1 MNKSV
6 KFNIDSDSE
15 SSDNEEYRELKK
27 HIIKPNKSNNKK
39 NTTLGS
45 FSNYIDFN
53 NQELFN
59 KGDFDNLINT
69 INPDD
74 NYIDSDEE
82 EDKYMEELDKKEEEL
97 YSDTTDSE
105 QEDYI
110 LGYREYLIESG
121 NNIYINDKVIE
132 EPINNKF
139 ENKIDDILDK
149 LDINNDPLLD
159 EIFNNLNKKENII
172 EEEEKKEEINE
183 EEKEKKIKFDIEIAY
198 NIFKNRYSDIIT
210 NKTEKKIYKLFD
222 IFIRNNPDKK
232 HDFYVNFIRMILLE
246 KPDELINNMKE

>member
-6 KFNIDSDSE
+6 KFNINSDSE

-27 HIIKPNKSNNKK
+27 HIIKPNKSNYKK

-45 FSNYIDFN
+45 FSNNIDFN
-53 NQELFN
+53 SQELFN
-59 KGDFDNLINT
+59 NGDFNNLINT
-69 INPDD
+69 INPND

-82 EDKYMEELDKKEEEL
+82 DDKYMENLDNKEEEL
-97 YSDTTDSE
+97 YSDTSDSE
-105 QEDYI
+105 EEDYI

-121 NNIYINDKVIE
+121 NNVYINNKIIE
-132 EPINNKF
+132 EPIN
-139 ENKIDDILDK
+139 NKIDDILDK
-149 LDINNDPLLD
+149 LDINDDPLLD

-172 EEEEKKEEINE
+172 EEKKEEIND
-183 EEKEKKIKFDIEIAY
+183 EEKEKKIKFDIDIAF
-198 NIFKNRYSDIIT
+198 NIFKNRYNDIIT

-232 HDFYVNFIRMILLE
+232 HEFYVNFIRMILLE
-246 KPDELINNMKE
+246 KSDELINNMTE